1 MKGTME
7 ESRIRVA
14 NPEPSPGLRLSF
26 TQEEKGKEP
35 EMMNSQGHELSTD
48 KRLVLE
54 RWLSH

>member
-1 MKGTME
+1 ME
-7 ESRIRVA
+7 ESRVRVA

-26 TQEEKGKEP
+26 TQEEKEKEP
-35 EMMNSQGHELSTD
+35 EMMNGQGHELSTD